1 MSTTIIGTGHDLPGE
16 VLTNDDIEARAGDFD
31 RARSACSLDE
41 WVTDHIGIRS
51 RRRVPEGEGTAH
63 MATRA
68 VARALADARVSPAEV
83 DLLVLSTFTSDY
95 RLPQSVSLVQ
105 AELGMTAKCIQLEAA
120 CAGFVDGVLVAR
132 GLLDTL
138 EWHTAVVV
146 HSETMSSVM
155 DPGRFLLSSIFGDG
169 AGAVVLRDDPT
180 GRTGVQAHC
189 TGTDGTKAF
198 WLEAGGGALSPVT
211 PQRWSDGS
219 HYMTFDHKSIFG
231 FAVEKMASSC
241 RELLAASGTAVDD
254 VDWVIAHQT
263 GVNIIAAVADEL
275 GIPRERFLLTLEHT
289 GNTSGATI
297 PIALDTYRRN
307 GVLQAGD
314 HLLLPAVGAGMA
326 WGALHVV
333 WADLPAPAG
342 TSGSAGTGTA
352 PPPGHVIDL
361 TDRVVRPAP
370 TVAPRVAAPLATG
383 SVLP

>member
-1 MSTTIIGTGHDLPGE
+1 MSKTIIGTGHDLPGE
-16 VLTNDDIEARAGDFD
+16 VVTNDDIELTTDDFD
-31 RARSACSLDE
+31 RARSACSLDD
-41 WVTDHIGIRS
+41 WVRERIGIHT
-51 RRRVPEGEGTAH
+51 RRRVPAGEGTAH

-68 VARALADARVSPAEV
+68 VRRALADARVDAADV

-120 CAGFVDGVLVAR
+120 CAGFVDGVLVAS

-138 EWHTAVVV
+138 GADIAVVV

-155 DPGRFLLSSIFGDG
+155 DPRRFLLSSIFGDG
-169 AGAVVLRDDPT
+169 AGAVVIADDPT
-180 GRTGVQAHC
+180 GVSGVQGHC
-189 TGTDGTKAF
+189 TGTDGSKAF
-198 WLEAGGGALSPVT
+198 WLEAGGGTLSPVT
-211 PQRWSDGS
+211 PERWFDGA
-219 HYMTFDHKSIFG
+219 HYMTFDHKAIFG
-231 FAVEKMASSC
+231 FAVEKMVASC
-241 RELLAASGTAVDD
+241 RELLAGSGSSPED

-263 GVNIIAAVADEL
+263 GVNIITAVADEL
-275 GIPRERFLLTLEHT
+275 GIPRERFLLTLGHT

-297 PIALDTYRRN
+297 PIALDTYRRA

-342 TSGSAGTGTA
+342 DHGTHRKAAGDDL
-352 PPPGHVIDL
+352 VIDL
-361 TDRVVRPAP
+361 TE
-370 TVAPRVAAPLATG
+370 PLR
-383 SVLP
+383 SVSP

>member
-1 MSTTIIGTGHDLPGE
+1 VSTTIIGTGHDLPGDI
-16 VLTNDDIEARAGDFD
+16 LTNHAIEATTDDFD

-41 WVTDHIGIRS
+41 WVTGRIGIRS
-51 RRRVPEGEGTAH
+51 RRRVAPGEGTAH

-68 VARALADARVSPAEV
+68 VARALADARVAPADV

-120 CAGFVDGVLVAR
+120 CAGFVDGVLVAS

-138 EWHTAVVV
+138 GLRTAVVV

-155 DPGRFLLSSIFGDG
+155 DPRQFLLSSIFGDG

-180 GRTGVQAHC
+180 GCTGVQAHC

-211 PQRWSDGS
+211 PERWLDRS
-219 HYMTFDHKSIFG
+219 HFMTFDHKAIFG
-231 FAVEKMASSC
+231 FAVEKMAASC
-241 RELLAASGTAVDD
+241 RALLAASDTTVDD
-254 VDWVIAHQT
+254 IDWVIAHQT
-263 GVNIIAAVADEL
+263 GVNIITAVADEL
-275 GIPRERFLLTLEHT
+275 GIPRERFLVTLEHT

-297 PIALDTYRRN
+297 PIALDTFRRN

-333 WADLPAPAG
+333 WADLPAPADV
-342 TSGSAGTGTA
+342 
-352 PPPGHVIDL
+352 PGAAAAEPVIDL
-361 TDRVVRPAP
+361 TDRDDRTGRPPGAGAP
-370 TVAPRVAAPLATG
+370 SPSVPLATG
-383 SVLP
+383 SPRP